1 MMRGC
6 WIWLL
11 TCACLVP
18 ASCAPEGA
26 SAKSSEVRIERITGL
41 ESTQVAGVGVQ
52 FPGSGERF
60 LYVREDGAWRCVNA
74 LDAVALDGALDGLVA
89 DLTAATGTSR
99 EVADA
104 RLGAFGFAEDSP
116 EVTLFGAD
124 WRTQQDRDELARFTL
139 GAEVEGR
146 RSYLRVVGAHA
157 VFEVDRLPA
166 RRFERAEGDRLPPML
181 DRRMLAGEW
190 PDATGGF
197 TRAFLDFTG
206 GKSVELA
213 RVGDAT
219 TYAWELRVPGAEAL
233 AVLPYRMAGWQSF
246 LYRTPYAGFAAQAE
260 AERVG
265 LREVWLTITLVDAAG
280 SIVLEVGELNADRPV
295 AVRNRKTGMLVL
307 LAPENAALLV
317 PSEAD
322 LLDRGRANRWE
333 SWLGGAAVR
342 R

>member
-1 MMRGC
+1 MRGC

-139 GAEVEGR
+139 
-146 RSYLRVVGAHA
+146 
-157 VFEVDRLPA
+157 A
-166 RRFERAEGDRLPPML
+166 R
-181 DRRMLAGEW
+181 
-190 PDATGGF
+190 ATME
-197 TRAFLDFTG
+197 AM
-206 GKSVELA
+206 
-213 RVGDAT
+213 AT
-219 TYAWELRVPGAEAL
+219 TVASVPSRAIRACPNGMVYASSGTGPLLKMTERCSKKSTGSSLCSAL
-233 AVLPYRMAGWQSF
+233 AKSP
-246 LYRTPYAGFAAQAE
+246 
-260 AERVG
+260 
-265 LREVWLTITLVDAAG
+265 
-280 SIVLEVGELNADRPV
+280 
-295 AVRNRKTGMLVL
+295 
-307 LAPENAALLV
+307 LA
-317 PSEAD
+317 S
-322 LLDRGRANRWE
+322 
-333 SWLGGAAVR
+333 
-342 R
+342 